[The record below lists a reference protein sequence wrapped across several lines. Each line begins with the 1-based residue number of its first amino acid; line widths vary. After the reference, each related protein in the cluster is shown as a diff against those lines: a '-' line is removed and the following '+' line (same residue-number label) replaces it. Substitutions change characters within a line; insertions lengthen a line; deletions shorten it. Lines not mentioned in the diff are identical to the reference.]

1 MDRYPLPGY
10 LQHHTQPGDNNYKI
24 RGGNEI
30 KQNQYIYALKHEK
43 KEHKI

>member
-10 LQHHTQPGDNNYKI
+10 LQHHTQPGGDSNKI
-24 RGGNEI
+24 RKEKEKSEQDKI
-30 KQNQYIYALKHEK
+30 TQLHTKK